1 MFSRKR
7 SPSADPALSRFTI
20 LRTSGGL
27 TMLELIIAFV
37 VLQVAIVTFAQFF
50 TGGLDLSLKARRTE
64 MAQMLAQS
72 KMEELIRTFPNEA
85 ALASSPKEAET
96 PQLLNDRPGTFDDF
110 VHAHPE
116 DIEPFMWV
124 AEAAPSQSYPKLSNL
139 TLHVY
144 VVTKRT
150 KSEKASQP
158 EQDFYVSD
166 DREWFTFIHTLPDGS
181 VEVLRGREKLRISS
195 AVALP

>member
-1 MFSRKR
+1 MFSGKR
-7 SPSADPALSRFTI
+7 SPSTDPTVPLLTI

-27 TMLELIIAFV
+27 TLLELIIAFV

-50 TGGLDLSLKARRTE
+50 TAALDFSLKARRTE

-72 KMEELIRTFPNEA
+72 KMEELIRTFPDGA
-85 ALASSPKEAET
+85 ALTSSPEERGA
-96 PQLLNDRPGTFDDF
+96 PQLLNDHPGTFADF

-124 AEAAPSQSYPKLSNL
+124 AEAAPSQSNPKVSNL

-144 VVTKRT
+144 MVTKRT
-150 KSEKASQP
+150 KSEKASAP

-166 DREWFTFIHTLPDGS
+166 DREWFTFIHTLSDGS
-181 VEVLRGREKLRISS
+181 VEVLRGQEKLRISS